1 MAIASID
8 YSSIRFDLEK
18 ISQSRMLSQFY
29 NSKILKLLL
38 NAFTEEVQELSTAIS
53 DLISKRSLANA
64 EGEQLDVIGRIVG
77 QQRTGYTYVNGYWF
91 SPDGVDVCPDN
102 GHWWMQ
108 NQPQSVE
115 QDMDDITYRKWLW
128 LKILENHNL
137 FSSVPE
143 IKTKVVEGIGEE
155 IGIETEGTMIAKIYV
170 SSNISL
176 TNKELL
182 RYYRNTKL
190 TDNDYMFSYPATTN
204 IDQIVEV

>member
-1 MAIASID
+1 
-8 YSSIRFDLEK
+8 
-18 ISQSRMLSQFY
+18 MLSQFY

-38 NAFTEEVQELSTAIS
+38 STFTEEIQELSTAIS

-64 EGEQLDVIGRIVG
+64 EGEQLDAIGRIVG
-77 QQRTGYTYVNGYWF
+77 QQRTGYTYGNGYWF
-91 SPDGVDVCPDN
+91 SPDEVDVCPDN

-115 QDMDDITYRKWLW
+115 QDMDDMTYRQWLW

-143 IKTKVVEGIGEE
+143 IKTQVVEGIGEE

-182 RYYRNTKL
+182 RYYKNTKL